1 MPESSLQ
8 SRKFQLKSVSEADSV
23 LSLVSGV
30 DYSVYLDFRQ
40 YESLNNK
47 YYSRQS
53 ALVIICFFN
62 ILN

>member
-1 MPESSLQ
+1 MPENSLK
-8 SRKFQLKSVSEADSV
+8 SRKFQLKFVFEADSV
-23 LSLVSGV
+23 LSLVSVV
-30 DYSVYLDFRQ
+30 DCSVYLDFRQ

-62 ILN
+62 I